1 MLGIKRFDYIFWLII
16 KSSIPTLLV
25 RTSALYLI
33 FFLVISLILERLKIT
48 NKLNILNILNFV
60 KIGTKNLFK
69 KTLIRNMYLSKI
81 FKLLI

>member
-33 FFLVISLILERLKIT
+33 FFFGNIFLILERLKIT

-60 KIGTKNLFK
+60 KIGTKKF
-69 KTLIRNMYLSKI
+69 I
-81 FKLLI
+81 